1 MILTVDI
8 GNTTIALALFRCTTK
23 EPIFVEHIESNCSL
37 AVLPYSEWIAATLKK
52 HNVNPTHIQGAVLSS
67 VVPPLTQ
74 TLCDA
79 IIKVIGISTY
89 VINARTDA
97 GLTIKNYD
105 VSTLGSDRIVDAV
118 SAMLQWAPPLVVL
131 DLGTATTVSVIDSDG
146 GFIGGL
152 IMPGPTIGIK
162 ALSSKTAQLPAIDFK
177 QMAPTN
183 IIGQDTKTCL
193 CNGAIIGTA
202 AAIDGIISRVE
213 NELGAPV
220 TVVATGGHCKQ
231 ILPWCYKQ
239 IQYEEHL
246 LLKGLYHIY
255 HNQTQKD
262 C

>member
-23 EPIFVEHIESNCSL
+23 EPIFVEHIESNCSI
-37 AVLPYSEWIAATLKK
+37 AVLPYSEWIAKTLKK

-152 IMPGPTIGIK
+152 IIYWSPCQDHFQVIYREQNCPNNPCHCLATRGLNQPVPAHQGRRSVPENSRSTLTL
-162 ALSSKTAQLPAIDFK
+162 ACDSS
-177 QMAPTN
+177 APD
-183 IIGQDTKTCL
+183 G
-193 CNGAIIGTA
+193 GERRYTA
-202 AAIDGIISRVE
+202 AHRRGSPAAAHAEFRTRSDRF
-213 NELGAPV
+213 
-220 TVVATGGHCKQ
+220 
-231 ILPWCYKQ
+231 LPF
-239 IQYEEHL
+239 
-246 LLKGLYHIY
+246 
-255 HNQTQKD
+255 
-262 C
+262 